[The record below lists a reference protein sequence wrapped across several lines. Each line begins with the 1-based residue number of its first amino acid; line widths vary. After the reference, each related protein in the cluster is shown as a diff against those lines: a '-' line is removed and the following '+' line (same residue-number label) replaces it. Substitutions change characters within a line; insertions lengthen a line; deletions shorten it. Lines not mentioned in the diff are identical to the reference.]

1 MSFIEIVESSWV
13 YMVEGIWVTLF
24 LTLISVVIGFFLGV
38 LLAVAK
44 TYGNKLFYY
53 ISYVFIEI
61 IRGTPLL
68 VQLFILYYS
77 LPVIG
82 IRLSPLLASI
92 VAFSLNSA
100 AYQAEY
106 LRGAIQSISSGQMQA
121 SLSIGM
127 KKWQAI
133 RLIIL
138 PQALRRFIPSWTNEF
153 IYLLKYSSLS
163 YIVGAPEIMAQ
174 AKFVASRN
182 FEFFQVYLF
191 AAIIY
196 FVLVTIFGEIF
207 RFIEKKMKIPGTLT
221 YARNQI

>member
-196 FVLVTIFGEIF
+196 FVLVTIFSEIF
-207 RFIEKKMKIPGTLT
+207 RFIEKRMKIPGTLT
-221 YARNQI
+221 YARNRI

>member
-1 MSFIEIVESSWV
+1 M
-13 YMVEGIWVTLF
+13 
-24 LTLISVVIGFFLGV
+24 
-38 LLAVAK
+38 
-44 TYGNKLFYY
+44 
-53 ISYVFIEI
+53 
-61 IRGTPLL
+61 
-68 VQLFILYYS
+68 
-77 LPVIG
+77 
-82 IRLSPLLASI
+82 
-92 VAFSLNSA
+92 AFSLNSA

>member
-1 MSFIEIVESSWV
+1 MSFFEIVESSWV
-13 YMVEGIWVTLF
+13 YMLEGIWVTLF

-82 IRLSPLLASI
+82 IRLSPIFASI
-92 VAFSLNSA
+92 MAFSLNSA

-106 LRGAIQSISSGQMQA
+106 LRGAIQSINSGQMQA

>member
-1 MSFIEIVESSWV
+1 MSFFEIVESSWV
-13 YMVEGIWVTLF
+13 YMLEGIWVTLF

-82 IRLSPLLASI
+82 IRLSPILASI
-92 VAFSLNSA
+92 MAFSLNSA

-106 LRGAIQSISSGQMQA
+106 LRGAIQSINSGQMQA

-221 YARNQI
+221 YARNRT

>member
-1 MSFIEIVESSWV
+1 MSFVEIIQNSWV

-44 TYGNKLFYY
+44 TYGNKFFYY
-53 ISYVFIEI
+53 ISYIFIEI

-92 VAFSLNSA
+92 IAFFLNSA

-127 KKWQAI
+127 TKWQAI

-163 YIVGAPEIMAQ
+163 YIVGVPEIMAQ
-174 AKFVASRN
+174 ARFVASRN

-196 FVLVTIFGEIF
+196 LVLVTFFGEIF
-207 RFIEKKMKIPGTLT
+207 RYVEKKLKIPGTLT
-221 YARNQI
+221 YARNRT

>member
-1 MSFIEIVESSWV
+1 MTFIEIVQSSWK
-13 YMVEGIWVTLF
+13 YMLDGLWITLF
-24 LTLISVVIGFFLGV
+24 LTMSSVIIGFFIAIFLS
-38 LLAVAK
+38 LSK
-44 TYGNKLFYY
+44 MYGNKVLYT
-53 ISYVFIEI
+53 ISNCYIEI

-82 IRLSPLLASI
+82 IRLSPLTASI
-92 VAFSLNSA
+92 ISFFLNSS

-121 SLSIGM
+121 ALSIGM
-127 KKWQAI
+127 TKWQSI
-133 RLIIL
+133 QFVIL
-138 PQALRRFIPSWTNEF
+138 PQAIRRFIPSWTNEF

-182 FEFFQVYLF
+182 FEFFKVYLF
-191 AAIIY
+191 AGIIY
-196 FVLVTIFGEIF
+196 FLLVTVFSEIF
-207 RFIEKKMKIPGTLT
+207 RYIENKLKIPGTLSQ
-221 YARNQI
+221 ARE

>member
-1 MSFIEIVESSWV
+1 MSFFEIVESSWV

-24 LTLISVVIGFFLGV
+24 LTLISVIIGFFLGV
-38 LLAVAK
+38 LLAASK

-82 IRLSPLLASI
+82 IRLSPILASI
-92 VAFSLNSA
+92 MAFSLNSA

>member
-1 MSFIEIVESSWV
+1 MTFIEIVQSSWT
-13 YMVEGIWVTLF
+13 YMLDGLWVTLF
-24 LTLISVVIGFFLGV
+24 LTLSSVVIGFFLAIF
-38 LLAVAK
+38 LSLSK
-44 TYGNKLFYY
+44 MYGNKVLYT
-53 ISYVFIEI
+53 ISNCYIEI

-82 IRLSPLLASI
+82 IRLSPLTASI
-92 VAFSLNSA
+92 ISFFLNSS

-121 SLSIGM
+121 ALSVGM
-127 KKWQAI
+127 TKWQAI
-133 RLIIL
+133 RFVIL
-138 PQALRRFIPSWTNEF
+138 PQAIRRFIPSWTNEF

-182 FEFFQVYLF
+182 FEFFKVYLF

-196 FVLVTIFGEIF
+196 FLLVTAFSEVF
-207 RFIEKKMKIPGTLT
+207 RYIENKVKIPGTLSQ
-221 YARNQI
+221 ARE

>member
-1 MSFIEIVESSWV
+1 MSFVEIIKSSWE
-13 YMVEGIWVTLF
+13 YMVEGIWITLF

-44 TYGNKLFYY
+44 TYGNKLFYF
-53 ISYVFIEI
+53 ISSIFIEI

-92 VAFSLNSA
+92 IAFFLNSA

-121 SLSIGM
+121 SLSMGM

-163 YIVGAPEIMAQ
+163 YIVGVPEIMAQ

-196 FVLVTIFGEIF
+196 FLLVTFFAEIF
-207 RFIEKKMKIPGTLT
+207 RYVEKKMKIPGELT
-221 YARNQI
+221 YARNRI

>member
-1 MSFIEIVESSWV
+1 MSFVEIVESSWV

-92 VAFSLNSA
+92 IAFFLNSA

-163 YIVGAPEIMAQ
+163 YIVGVPEIMAQ

-191 AAIIY
+191 AALIY
-196 FVLVTIFGEIF
+196 LVLVTFFGEIF
-207 RFIEKKMKIPGTLT
+207 RYVEKKMKIPGTLT
-221 YARNQI
+221 YARNRT

>member
-38 LLAVAK
+38 LLAVSK

-196 FVLVTIFGEIF
+196 FVLVTIFSEIF
-207 RFIEKKMKIPGTLT
+207 RFIEKRMKIPGTLT
-221 YARNQI
+221 YARNRI

>member
-196 FVLVTIFGEIF
+196 FVLVTIFSEIF
-207 RFIEKKMKIPGTLT
+207 RFIEKRMKIPGTLT
-221 YARNQI
+221 YARNRT

>member
-221 YARNQI
+221 YARNRT

>member
-1 MSFIEIVESSWV
+1 MTFFQIVQSSWR
-13 YMVEGIWVTLF
+13 YMLDGLWITLF
-24 LTLISVVIGFFLGV
+24 LTLTSVVIGFFIAI
-38 LLAVAK
+38 LLALSK
-44 TYGNKLFYY
+44 MYGNKALYAISNFY
-53 ISYVFIEI
+53 IEI

-82 IRLSPLLASI
+82 IRLSPLTASI
-92 VAFSLNSA
+92 IAFFLNSS

-106 LRGAIQSISSGQMQA
+106 LRGAIQSISSGQMHA
-121 SLSIGM
+121 ALSIGM
-127 KKWQAI
+127 TKWQAI
-133 RLIIL
+133 RFVIL
-138 PQALRRFIPSWTNEF
+138 PQAIRRFIPSWTNEF

-182 FEFFQVYLF
+182 FEFFKVYLF

-196 FVLVTIFGEIF
+196 FLLVTGFSEVF
-207 RFIEKKMKIPGTLT
+207 KYIENRLKIPGTLSQ
-221 YARNQI
+221 ARE

>member
-221 YARNQI
+221 YARNRI

>member
-1 MSFIEIVESSWV
+1 MSFIEIVQNSWS
-13 YMVEGIWVTLF
+13 YMVQGIWVTLF
-24 LTLISVVIGFFLGV
+24 LTLISVFIGLIFGV
-38 LLAVAK
+38 LLAIAK
-44 TYGNKLFYY
+44 TYGNKFFYY
-53 ISYVFIEI
+53 FSYIYIEI

-82 IRLSPLLASI
+82 IRLSPLAASI
-92 VAFSLNSA
+92 IAFFLNSS

-106 LRGAIQSISSGQMQA
+106 LRGSIQSISSGQMDA
-121 SLSIGM
+121 ALSIGM

-182 FEFFQVYLF
+182 FEFFKVYLF

-196 FVLVTIFGEIF
+196 FVLVTIFSEIF
-207 RFIEKKMKIPGTLT
+207 RYIEKRLKIPGTLT
-221 YARNQI
+221 YARQ

>member
-1 MSFIEIVESSWV
+1 MSFIEIIQTSWN
-13 YMVEGIWVTLF
+13 YMLEGIWITLF
-24 LTLISVVIGFFLGV
+24 LTLISITIGLFLGI
-38 LLAVAK
+38 LLALGK
-44 TYGNKLFYY
+44 TYGNKVVSGICSTY
-53 ISYVFIEI
+53 IEI

-92 VAFSLNSA
+92 TAFFLNSA

-106 LRGAIQSISSGQMQA
+106 LRGSINSVSSGQMQA
-121 SLSIGM
+121 ALSIGM
-127 KKWQAI
+127 TKWQSI

-174 AKFVASRN
+174 AKYVASRN
-182 FEFFQVYLF
+182 FEFFKVYLF

-196 FVLVTIFGEIF
+196 LVLVLMFSELF
-207 RFIEKKMKIPGTLT
+207 RYIEKRFRTPGTLS
-221 YARNQI
+221 YARH

>member
-44 TYGNKLFYY
+44 TYGNKLSYY

-121 SLSIGM
+121 ALSIGM

-196 FVLVTIFGEIF
+196 FVLVTIFSEIF
-207 RFIEKKMKIPGTLT
+207 RFIEKKLKIPGTLT
-221 YARNQI
+221 YARNRP